1 MATLDCSG
9 TDIYVVVVSKTI
21 AYTCESLWSGW
32 AEYSICEILHNTY
45 YIYTYI
51 YIMIQVSG
59 VCNYPYSNGEHVVD
73 CHWPQTSAPLR
84 RQSPEGLRALC

>member
-1 MATLDCSG
+1 
-9 TDIYVVVVSKTI
+9 
-21 AYTCESLWSGW
+21 
-32 AEYSICEILHNTY
+32 
-45 YIYTYI
+45 
-51 YIMIQVSG
+51 MIQVSG